1 MGSSCSS
8 EEHAQSERLRRDVAA
23 PRSRGR
29 RESLAE
35 PPAAIRSEVA
45 NRDVCAS
52 PLELPGPVPAADGTA
67 LFLPS
72 DSPEVVRQFCNGAAG
87 PRWRA
92 ATAKKMSAP
101 SRQATTSHLAEVSTP
116 CARALPGTH
125 RRRRRPRGQRLSTN
139 KATSTHPRP
148 TPPSIPDSDVSA
160 PQRPSALS
168 KARFCRRPAARRLRP
183 VDTNNTH
190 FAGSRLVTAPGRR
203 GPVPAKVRQ
212 LDRRCGC
219 RPAGTAS
226 RLRAAFSARRRQ
238 TRTPAPLL

>member
-1 MGSSCSS
+1 MSPRLGREVAASLWLSLPPPSGAKSRTETFALRRSNCLVPSRPRTARRCSS
-8 EEHAQSERLRRDVAA
+8 RPTARRSCVNFA
-23 PRSRGR
+23 
-29 RESLAE
+29 
-35 PPAAIRSEVA
+35 
-45 NRDVCAS
+45 
-52 PLELPGPVPAADGTA
+52 T
-67 LFLPS
+67 
-72 DSPEVVRQFCNGAAG
+72 VRAG